1 MRSRDGSSLFGC
13 DDLPRAVFRTAHTKL
28 PNMLSASLELP
39 PPQKVSHLCSVPP
52 IFKESTPEGTLEL
65 ISLPAGRLNIIR
77 PKHSTKV
84 QKECI
89 YLEGEL
95 VLRRTSLPFHYQLVI
110 KRLGEDTEEPFENE
124 DVLEDDYEKAFLLA
138 VPLDFRM
145 YEAVDESDEEE
156 RLTIAFSWLD
166 LSSPESF
173 ERFEFVISS
182 QREDCSLSEVERVVD
197 VVTQCIWED
206 ENEKDSSEA
215 PEEELVAIKQRS
227 AITSTIHSLS
237 SPSFEFRLPPP
248 LAEIT
253 FPAQSSRVI
262 RAPSASP
269 SDDSDVEQSAD
280 TTLDFS
286 QSSQVSLAPSVPNDH
301 ADVNKSLEM
310 HPDEAAK
317 AVQQDYEND
326 SDSSADEIVNQL
338 RGTSLADKP
347 KGQSASVPIHG
358 TSLGTP
364 SRTQEKHP
372 VSPSPQATGTSST
385 TYPASS
391 AKVQSPAPLTKRVP
405 YPSIVPAKSP
415 ILTSRSRESTPERK
429 HEDNPSIPASPSA
442 DSQANSS
449 SLTDRQQD
457 LEAAQDCELLPHPPV
472 REVED
477 ESSDPLTVS
486 AWESI
491 CDLYLFDPAV
501 ATFNKHELGVMA
513 QLWVSAPDN
522 PRQDICWLTVS
533 GKPRDPTEDP
543 TIISTAIGD
552 DKCLHNLN
560 FSSGTIFFNYNYS
573 LPGSEDTEVKTWA
586 LRFRDDDVTRDQYTA
601 AQEAFAKALYDRE
614 HGLGSYEAQDRANK
628 EWSRLTYGVAI
639 EGGPDEEDDAQSD
652 GPEEAEEDEEE
663 GQWMLQLPFKKDW
676 AIYASSD
683 DEDNAQLREFRSK
696 QSGPKNS
703 CSAIGVHEN
712 LTAVTRDN
720 MVGIFMNESTSD
732 QKLNNSTHVAYMQ
745 SLRFMATIPE
755 LKTPDG
761 TRNLQPVKVMMH
773 AQDSVLVIQ
782 DALNQ
787 NGLYKCDLTRGQ
799 VVEEWK
805 TNQEETLQDFFHRVK
820 VSPTVAES
828 TLLGTSRKAIFEI
841 DPRLSGR
848 QVGAIKE
855 YKTDVDFSCG
865 TTTASGQV
873 AIGSNKGIVRLYIDK
888 IGGAA
893 KAELPQGRNPI
904 LHLDVTNSGR
914 YVVATCQTYLLL
926 FDVQHNDGK
935 LGFEKRFL
943 QTEKPKAV
951 RVEITPEHQ
960 AQIAGEKI
968 PFCFKGAKF
977 NRGDGNVEKNIVTSI
992 GPYIITFDL
1001 KSILNNRTKYTVKR
1015 YQENVVADNFR
1026 WNHDKD
1032 IVVTLESDVILEKRT
1047 RLSKPTRESIIGSV
1061 DVNQSPAAR
1070 RTIRTGRS
1078 TMGVV
1083 QEWDE

>member
-1 MRSRDGSSLFGC
+1 
-13 DDLPRAVFRTAHTKL
+13 
-28 PNMLSASLELP
+28 MLSAVRRLFGAAP
-39 PPQKVSHLCSVPP
+39 AT
-52 IFKESTPEGTLEL
+52 ESTSEGTLEL
-65 ISLPAGRLNIIR
+65 ISLPAGRLNLIR

-124 DVLEDDYEKAFLLA
+124 DIQEDDYEKAFLLA
-138 VPLDFRM
+138 EPLDFRM

-156 RLTIAFSWLD
+156 TLTTAFSWLD
-166 LSSPESF
+166 LSSPESS

-182 QREDCSLSEVERVVD
+182 QREDCSQSEVERVVD

-215 PEEELVAIKQRS
+215 PEEELAAIQQR
-227 AITSTIHSLS
+227 
-237 SPSFEFRLPPP
+237 FRLPPP

-253 FPAQSSRVI
+253 FPAQSSRVL

-286 QSSQVSLAPSVPNDH
+286 QSSQVSLAPSVTNDH

-310 HPDEAAK
+310 HPDEAAN

-338 RGTSLADKP
+338 RGTNLADKP
-347 KGQSASVPIHG
+347 KGQSASVPISG

-364 SRTQEKHP
+364 SRTQDKHP
-372 VSPSPQATGTSST
+372 VSPSPRALGTSST
-385 TYPASS
+385 THPASPTQ
-391 AKVQSPAPLTKRVP
+391 VQSPAPLSKRVP
-405 YPSIVPAKSP
+405 YPSIVPAQSP
-415 ILTSRSRESTPERK
+415 TLTSRSKESIAERK

-442 DSQANSS
+442 DTQANSS
-449 SLTDRQQD
+449 SLSDGHQD
-457 LEAAQDCELLPHPPV
+457 LEAAQDCEPLPHSPV

-477 ESSDPLTVS
+477 ESSDPLTVP
-486 AWESI
+486 AWQSI

-513 QLWVSAPDN
+513 RLWVSAPDN

-533 GKPRDPTEDP
+533 GKPRNPTEDP

-552 DKCLHNLN
+552 DEHLHNLN

-573 LPGSEDTEVKTWA
+573 LPGSGETEVKTWA

-601 AQEAFAKALYDRE
+601 AQEAFAKALYDRD

-628 EWSRLTYGVAI
+628 EWSRLTYGVAV

-652 GPEEAEEDEEE
+652 GSEGAEEDEDEV
-663 GQWMLQLPFKKDW
+663 
-676 AIYASSD
+676 YASSD

-696 QSGPKNS
+696 PSGPKNS

-712 LTAVTRDN
+712 MSGVTRDN
-720 MVGIFMNESTSD
+720 MVGLFMNESTSD
-732 QKLNNSTHVAYMQ
+732 QKLK
-745 SLRFMATIPE
+745 FMATIPN

-761 TRNLQPVKVMMH
+761 RRDLQPVKIMMH
-773 AQDSVLVIQ
+773 AQDSALVIQ

-805 TNQEETLQDFFHRVK
+805 TPQEETLQDFSHRIK
-820 VSPTVAES
+820 ANPTAAES
-828 TLLGTSRKAIFEI
+828 TLLGTSRKTIFEI
-841 DPRLSGR
+841 DPRLPGI
-848 QVGAIKE
+848 QVGAKKE

-873 AIGSNKGIVRLYIDK
+873 VIGSKKGIVRLYIEK
-888 IGGAA
+888 IGGVA
-893 KAELPQGRNPI
+893 KTELPRGRDPI
-904 LHLDVTNSGR
+904 LHVDVTNSGR

-926 FDVQHNDGK
+926 FDVQHSDGK

-943 QTEKPKAV
+943 QTQKPKAM

-968 PFCFKGAKF
+968 PFCFKGAQF
-977 NRGDGNVEKNIVTSI
+977 NRGDGNVEKKIVTSI

-1047 RLSKPTRESIIGSV
+1047 RLSKPTRESIIGIV
-1061 DVNQSPAAR
+1061 DVSQSPAAR
-1070 RTIRTGRS
+1070 RTIQTGRS